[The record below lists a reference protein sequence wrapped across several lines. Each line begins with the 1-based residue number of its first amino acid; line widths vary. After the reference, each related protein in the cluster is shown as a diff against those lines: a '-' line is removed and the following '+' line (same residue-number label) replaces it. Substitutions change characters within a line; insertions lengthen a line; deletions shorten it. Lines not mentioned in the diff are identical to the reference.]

1 MAEVSGALTV
11 SQGQQKRWA
20 MLGGIGLA
28 VLVVVSYAV
37 AATTDPT
44 FGFVGDTVS
53 RVVAGVI
60 GAGGVLASIV
70 SWSTSPHGMGR
81 KVTMT
86 GLGLVSSLVLW
97 FLYLT
102 DASMRAT
109 FHSVIIALA
118 VSAVIFVAANKW
130 FDASLKNWLT
140 FSVISG
146 AVVLGGLAALLVG
159 NRAIGLFA
167 AGADYSWVLVPVLA
181 LLGAAL
187 GVGLS
192 RSTSGS
198 RKVLV
203 GAVGGTVV
211 GLVPGLFFRSGSL
224 PALEVLPLVAAT
236 VVGAAIGAGLGQL
249 RRKQPI
255 PGALTGAAVGW
266 LLGAFGIPDL
276 GTGSI
281 VEAIVGTAVLGLLVG
296 LRLGVAP
303 DQTMEARIKLDQRAR
318 VVIFLGPALVFIAA
332 TLIIPT
338 IRTGW
343 LSLLDR
349 RSVEFVGLAQYQ
361 AAFSNPNFWNTTRWA
376 GAFNSTEFVVFAAL
390 MTAALGLM
398 LLARSRIDR
407 YYPPRLAA
415 ATGSAAVLTVVALIG
430 RAGRGEDLT
439 VAGPLTYLAVLV
451 TVGMFV
457 AIVMYF
463 RAHPGNSGISGSSGG
478 ALSLAVIFLSLA
490 LFVHLR
496 GVLFNNL
503 WWVFMVTAVTTGV
516 GLAVAAISDGT
527 KGESLAKS
535 LIFMPMAISFVG
547 AGIIWRFMY
556 IARPPV
562 QDQTGVLNA
571 AWVWLGEY
579 SVSDGATTGAI
590 VAFVVAA
597 LLALF
602 GVRGFLAG
610 SLSVGWTSVLVAIP
624 FAWFGTR
631 LLAGDI
637 GGVVEGPGG
646 QMIAD
651 PILFLS
657 GTQQV
662 GAYNNVFVML
672 PFIWIYTG
680 FAMVIFSAAIKGVPS
695 DLLDAANVD
704 GASRSQMFWRVIV
717 PQIAPTIGVVITTV
731 IVVVMKVFDIVK
743 VMTAGNFGTNV
754 LANLMWDAAFTDR
767 NFGLGSAIAIMLF
780 ISVLPIM
787 YINIRRMQK
796 EFH

>member
-1 MAEVSGALTV
+1 MADVSGVLAEPE
-11 SQGQQKRWA
+11 GQQKRW
-20 MLGGIGLA
+20 LLFGGIGLA
-28 VLVVVSYAV
+28 ALVVVSYVV
-37 AATTDPT
+37 ASTTDPG
-44 FGFVGDTVS
+44 FGIIGDTLA
-53 RVVAGVI
+53 RLVAGVI
-60 GAGGVLASIV
+60 GAGGVLASIA
-70 SWSTSPHGMGR
+70 SWNTSQHAMAR

-86 GLGLVSSLVLW
+86 GLGLISSLLLW

-102 DASMRAT
+102 DGSMRAT

-118 VSAVIFVAANKW
+118 VSAVIFVAANRW
-130 FDASLKNWLT
+130 FDASLKNWLS

-146 AVVLGGLAALLVG
+146 AVLLGGLAGLLVG
-159 NRAIGLFA
+159 NRVIGLFTA
-167 AGADYSWVLVPVLA
+167 TSDLSLVLVPLLA

-192 RSTSGS
+192 RTAAGS

-203 GAVGGTVV
+203 GAVGGAIV

-224 PALEVLPLVAAT
+224 PALEILPLLASTLVF
-236 VVGAAIGAGLGQL
+236 AAIGAGLGQL
-249 RRKQPI
+249 RRGSVV
-255 PGALTGAAVGW
+255 PGAVSGASVGW
-266 LLGAFGIPDL
+266 LIGAFGFPDL
-276 GTGSI
+276 GSGTI
-281 VEAIVGTAVLGLLVG
+281 VEAVIATTVLGLIVG
-296 LRLGVAP
+296 ARLGLSP
-303 DQTMEARIKLDQRAR
+303 DQTMEGRIQLDRKARI
-318 VVIFLGPALVFIAA
+318 VIFLAPALVFIAA

-349 RSVEFVGLAQYQ
+349 RSQEFVGLAQYQ
-361 AAFSNPNFWNTTRWA
+361 AAFGNPNFWNTTRWA
-376 GAFNSTEFVVFAAL
+376 GAFNSTEFVVFAVL
-390 MTAALGLM
+390 MTVSLVV
-398 LLARSRIDR
+398 LLISRFRIDL

-415 ATGSAAVLTVVALIG
+415 AAGGSAVLAVIAVVG
-430 RAGRGEDLT
+430 RLGRGEDLT
-439 VAGPLTYLAVLV
+439 AATPLTYLAVLLTAGV
-451 TVGMFV
+451 FV
-457 AIVMYF
+457 ALGMYLK
-463 RAHPGNSGISGSSGG
+463 AHPGNSGLSGSSGG
-478 ALSLAVIFLSLA
+478 ALTMAVIFLSLA

-496 GVLFNNL
+496 GVLFNNI
-503 WWVFMVTAVTTGV
+503 WWVFMVTVVTTGV

-527 KGESLAKS
+527 KGEAIAKS

-556 IARPPV
+556 IARPPIN
-562 QDQTGVLNA
+562 DQTGVLNA
-571 AWVWLGEY
+571 AWVWLGEF
-579 SVSDGATTGAI
+579 SISDGATAGAI
-590 VAFVVAA
+590 VAFVVAG
-597 LLALF
+597 LLVLV

-610 SLSVGWTSVLVAIP
+610 SMSVGWTSVLVAIP

-631 LLAGDI
+631 LLAGSL
-637 GGVVEGPGG
+637 GGVIEGPGG

-695 DLLDAANVD
+695 DLIDAANVD

-754 LANLMWDAAFTDR
+754 LANLMWDASFIDG